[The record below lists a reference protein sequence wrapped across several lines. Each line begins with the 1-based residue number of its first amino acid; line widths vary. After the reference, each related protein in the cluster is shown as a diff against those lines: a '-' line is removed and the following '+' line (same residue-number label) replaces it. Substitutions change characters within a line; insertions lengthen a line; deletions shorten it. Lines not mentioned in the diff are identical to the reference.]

1 MLQFKKTKFNNDWIC
16 YGVFNDLYK
25 GRKIKFYAPNLKEK
39 NERVM
44 ILILGKFELRNPSV
58 IFCSYPL
65 SIIIRKKLDSGEREE
80 EVLSSLYHYEI
91 LGKKENLEMFLLCN
105 TEERYNIDKLSN
117 SDFTLF

>member
-1 MLQFKKTKFNNDWIC
+1 MLHFKKTKFNNEWIC

-25 GRKIKFYAPNLKEK
+25 GSKIKFYARNLKKK

-44 ILILGKFELRNPSV
+44 ILVLGKFELRYPSF

-65 SIIIRKKLDSGEREE
+65 STIIRKKLDIGEREE
-80 EVLSSLYHYEI
+80 EVLSSLYQYEI

-105 TEERYNIDKLSN
+105 TEEKYYVDRLIN
-117 SDFTLF
+117 SDFT